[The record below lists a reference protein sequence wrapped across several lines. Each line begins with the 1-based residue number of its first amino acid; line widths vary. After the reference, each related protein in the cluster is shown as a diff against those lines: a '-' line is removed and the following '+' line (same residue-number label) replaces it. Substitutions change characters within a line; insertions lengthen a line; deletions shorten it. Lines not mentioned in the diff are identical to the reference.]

1 MARKIYQSSRIMNPA
16 TKKVS
21 QSSPARVPPPAKA
34 GTNLHQRVVI
44 KPDEQPMPIAF
55 KNQKPPAW
63 FKRLSKLQKRF
74 GAATLLLMGGM
85 LLVYGATV
93 YTQQKWSQEY
103 RKLENLQRYE
113 RQLITTNELLKNQ
126 MATEAET
133 PATGLVAPNPS
144 EAIVL
149 QPVNGDASSSLPE
162 KSGEKIEAPPG
173 Y

>member
-1 MARKIYQSSRIMNPA
+1 MARITYQSSRLMNTAA
-16 TKKVS
+16 TKVS
-21 QSSPARVPPPAKA
+21 QSSPARVSPPAK
-34 GTNLHQRVVI
+34 TVKNVHQRVVI
-44 KPDEQPMPIAF
+44 QPKEQPMPIAF

-63 FKRLSKLQKRF
+63 MKRLSNLQKRF
-74 GAATLLLMGGM
+74 GAATFLLMGGM
-85 LLVYGATV
+85 LVIYGATV

-133 PATGLVAPNPS
+133 PATGLVPPNPA

-149 QPVNGDASSSLPE
+149 QPVNENTSSSLPE
-162 KSGEKIEAPPG
+162 KPVTKIEVPPG